1 MRKQDKII
9 IWPAYFDSSRSRI
22 DGRRIAKSVSVASP
36 KITEIKEAAEELGFS
51 CELVP
56 DVGYPKMP
64 WVKAG
69 MLLVEKKRSKSQ
81 TITMIGRQLLKI
93 RSASQTKQS
102 V

>member
-22 DGRRIAKSVSVASP
+22 DGRRVAKGVSVASP
-36 KITEIKEAAEELGFS
+36 KITEIKEAVEKLGLS
-51 CELVP
+51 CELFP
-56 DVGYPKMP
+56 DAGYPKMP

-93 RSASQTKQS
+93 RSASQTKQN

>member
-22 DGRRIAKSVSVASP
+22 DGRRIVKSVSVASP
-36 KITEIKEAAEELGFS
+36 KIAEIKEAVEKLGLS

-69 MLLVEKKRSKSQ
+69 MLLVEKKRSKSE

-93 RSASQTKQS
+93 RSASQTKQN

>member
-22 DGRRIAKSVSVASP
+22 DGRRTAKSVSVVSP
-36 KITEIKEAAEELGFS
+36 KITEIKEAVEKLGLS

-93 RSASQTKQS
+93 RSASQTKQN

>member
-22 DGRRIAKSVSVASP
+22 DGRRVAKSVSIASP
-36 KITEIKEAAEELGFS
+36 KIAEIKEAAEKLGLS

-64 WVKAG
+64 WVKPG
-69 MLLVEKKRSKSQ
+69 MLLVEKKRPKSQ
-81 TITMIGRQLLKI
+81 TITMIGKQLLKI
-93 RSASQTKQS
+93 RSASQTKQN

>member
-22 DGRRIAKSVSVASP
+22 DGRRVANSVSVASP
-36 KITEIKEAAEELGFS
+36 KITEIKEAVEKLGLS
-51 CELVP
+51 CELIP
-56 DVGYPKMP
+56 DIGYPKMP

-81 TITMIGRQLLKI
+81 TITMIGKQLVKI
-93 RSASQTKQS
+93 RSSSQTKQN

>member
-22 DGRRIAKSVSVASP
+22 DGRRVANSVSVASP
-36 KITEIKEAAEELGFS
+36 KITEIKEAVEKLGLS

-69 MLLVEKKRSKSQ
+69 MLLVEKKRSKGQ
-81 TITMIGRQLLKI
+81 TMSMIGRQLLKI
-93 RSASQTKQS
+93 RSASQTKQN